1 MKDEIIILL
10 KFYLDRSPN
19 DDEIQNLIQN
29 YNNLNDIKKYIFNTD
44 EFKTKNKQYFDIYKE
59 VLERKMDINGFENYK
74 KLITQNKINFNNL
87 KNIFRKS
94 DEYINLKVNF
104 IDKIFYLNMKKSKER
119 NKNMIRKLNKT
130 GIKYQRVEAID
141 TNFYNYRDNVTFSDF
156 KFNVMYK
163 SIIKQKKMTKGEIG
177 CLLSHFYTFHLLK
190 KEKGNYFLILEDDAS
205 LKNIQYFKIDLKK
218 IIKNSPEFDIL
229 VLYKTCNEELDSR
242 YSSRVDLLKNNKYV
256 AGTVAYIISKEGVK
270 NINKFFYFN
279 KNKFVFRINKR
290 IQPIDILL
298 YSLVKTYFYKFNFI
312 SSELNCS
319 TIHKENDYLH
329 EISINFQNDIIKK
342 NKLI

>member
-1 MKDEIIILL
+1 MKNEIIILL
-10 KFYLDRSPN
+10 KLYLDRSSS
-19 DDEIQNLIQN
+19 DDEIQKLIEK
-29 YNNLNDIKKYIFNTD
+29 YNNINDIKKYFFNTD
-44 EFKTKNKQYFDIYKE
+44 EFKIKNKQYFDIYKE
-59 VLERKMDINGFENYK
+59 ILERQMDINGFENYK
-74 KLITQNKINFNNL
+74 KLIIQKKINFNNL

-119 NKNMIRKLNKT
+119 NNNMIRKLNKT
-130 GIKYQRVEAID
+130 GVKYQRVEAID
-141 TNFYNYRDNVTFSDF
+141 TSFYNYRDNVSFSDF

-205 LKNIQYFKIDLKK
+205 FNNIQHFKKNLKT
-218 IIKNSPEFDIL
+218 IIKKSPKFDIL
-229 VLYKTCNEELDSR
+229 VLYKTCNEELESE
-242 YSSRVDLLKNNKYV
+242 YSSRFELLKNKKYV
-256 AGTVAYIISKEGVK
+256 AGTVAYIISKEGIK
-270 NINKFFYFN
+270 NINKFFYFY

-290 IQPIDILL
+290 FQPIDILL

-312 SSELNCS
+312 SSELNSS
-319 TIHKENDYLH
+319 TIHKENDYIH
-329 EISINFQNDIIKK
+329 EISIKFQNDIINK